1 MDDGGLEDSEKEE
14 GKDDWGLGDSEKE
27 KGSSHVT
34 NVDSVMKMVGRN
46 REASLTIFRLRG
58 H

>member
-1 MDDGGLEDSEKEE
+1 MEDSEKEE